1 MNERVLVLD
10 FGAQYA
16 QLIAR
21 RVRELGVYAEIVP
34 ADAPYDEILAR
45 RPAALILSGGPDSV
59 YRDGAPRA
67 DERLLGAG
75 IPLLGICYGMQYIAY
90 LLGGCVQPGR
100 PEYGPAQVHRTAA
113 EDPLLAGL
121 PDRFRVWMSHGDRV
135 EQLPEGFQSLLASD
149 GAPCAAMGD
158 RRRRIYAVQFHPEV
172 VHTEHGME
180 ILRSFLYAIAGV
192 HGTWDMGS
200 FLEREVARIRAQ
212 VGEGSALVALSG
224 GVDSAVAAAIVHRAI
239 GDRLTAVFVDHGF
252 LRDGEAD
259 EVEQTFTERVP
270 LRLIRVP
277 AGERFLEALRG
288 VTDPELKRKR
298 IGNLFIRVF
307 EEEAAKVGPID
318 FLVQGTLYPDV
329 IESGPGQAAVIK
341 SHHNVGG
348 LPEDLR
354 FRLLE
359 PLRDL
364 FKDEVRRLGE
374 ELGLPYGLV
383 HRQPFPGPGL
393 AIRMVGE
400 VQADRLEVLRRAD
413 LVVRREVEAAGL
425 AEELWQ
431 WFAVLPG
438 VRTVGVMGDHRTY
451 GEAVVVRAVISDDGM
466 TADWA
471 KLDPALLQRIASAL
485 VSEVP
490 GVNRVLYDITS
501 KPPGTIEWE

>member
-1 MNERVLVLD
+1 MTERVLVLD

-21 RVRELGVYAEIVP
+21 RVRELGVYAEIM
-34 ADAPYDEILAR
+34 
-45 RPAALILSGGPDSV
+45 PAAASYEDIMAKEPAAIILSGGPDSV
-59 YRDGAPRA
+59 YRPGAPKL
-67 DERLLGAG
+67 DERLLTSGV
-75 IPLLGICYGMQYIAY
+75 PQLGICYGMQYLAHA
-90 LLGGCVQPGR
+90 LGGRVDPGT
-100 PEYGPAQVHRTAA
+100 PEYGPAQVRRTGVD
-113 EDPLLAGL
+113 DPLMAGL
-121 PDRFRVWMSHGDRV
+121 PERMQVWMSHGDRV
-135 EQLPEGFQSLLASD
+135 ESLPDGFSLLFASD

-158 RRRRIYAVQFHPEV
+158 PLRRIYAVQFHPEV
-172 VHTEHGME
+172 VHTEHGMD
-180 ILRSFLYAIAGV
+180 ILRNFLYAVASLEG
-192 HGTWDMGS
+192 GWDMGS
-200 FLEREVARIRAQ
+200 FVEREVPRIQAE
-212 VGEGSALVALSG
+212 VGDGQALVALSG
-224 GVDSAVAAAIVHRAI
+224 GVDSAVAAAIVHRAL

-252 LRDGEAD
+252 LRAGEAE
-259 EVEQTFTERVP
+259 EVERSFTERVP
-270 LRLIRVP
+270 LRFIHVR
-277 AGERFLEALRG
+277 AQERFLKGLEG
-288 VTDPELKRKR
+288 VVDPEEKRKR

-307 EEEAAKVGPID
+307 EEEAQKLGPID

-348 LPEDLR
+348 LPKDLR

-359 PLRDL
+359 PLREL
-364 FKDEVRRLGE
+364 FKDEVRQLGR
-374 ELGLPYGLV
+374 ELGLPPSLV
-383 HRQPFPGPGL
+383 ERQPFPGPGL

-400 VQADRLEVLRRAD
+400 VQPERLELLRRAD
-413 LVVRREVEAAGL
+413 LVVRREVES
-425 AEELWQ
+425 AEIAKDLWQ

-451 GEAVVVRAVISDDGM
+451 GEAVVVRAVTSDDGM

-471 KLDPALLQRIASAL
+471 KLDPQLLQRIASAI